1 MRSLIALLCVDHLIG
16 QCFKKAV
23 TVVVEYSQA
32 APPCA
37 AQGLNSSCAVTLFGS
52 DTPVWR
58 ARQRVVQVFVVQLD
72 PEAWVESAPD
82 HALAMH
88 LQDRRRC
95 ARPKTRSVGRT
106 DRVGPHKWLG
116 RTSEK

>member
-1 MRSLIALLCVDHLIG
+1 MRRAGVEQLLCCHPVRQRH
-16 QCFKKAV
+16 
-23 TVVVEYSQA
+23 
-32 APPCA
+32 P
-37 AQGLNSSCAVTLFGS
+37 GLA
-52 DTPVWR
+52 R

-95 ARPKTRSVGRT
+95 ARPKTCSVGRT
-106 DRVGPHKWLG
+106 DRVGPHK
-116 RTSEK
+116 